1 MKKSID
7 PQDIKNLE
15 FQSMMLGLIATEV
28 EEFCEEFST
37 TLQGVQELK
46 ARYYEAQAE
55 LIRYRM
61 EKASDLHHKGKR
73 SKS

>member
-1 MKKSID
+1 MAKKSMD
-7 PQDIKNLE
+7 PQDVKNLE
-15 FQSMMLGLIATEV
+15 HHSMMLGQIASEV

-37 TLQGVQELK
+37 TLEGVLELK

-61 EKASDLHHKGKR
+61 ENQRDKFPK
-73 SKS
+73 KSA

>member
-1 MKKSID
+1 MKKSKD
-7 PQDIKNLE
+7 TQDIKNLE
-15 FQSMMLGLIATEV
+15 FHSMMLGQIATEV
-28 EEFCEEFST
+28 EEFCDEFST

-61 EKASDLHHKGKR
+61 ENQRDNFPK
-73 SKS
+73 KSA

>member
-1 MKKSID
+1 MAKKSID
-7 PQDIKNLE
+7 PQDIKALE
-15 FQSMMLGLIATEV
+15 FHSMMLGQIATEV

-61 EKASDLHHKGKR
+61 ENQRDNFPK
-73 SKS
+73 KSA

>member
-1 MKKSID
+1 MD
-7 PQDIKNLE
+7 PQDLKNLE
-15 FQSMMLGLIATEV
+15 FHSMMLGQIATEV
-28 EEFCEEFST
+28 EEFCNEFST

-61 EKASDLHHKGKR
+61 ENQATTFCRKINK
-73 SKS
+73 

>member
-1 MKKSID
+1 MAKKSID
-7 PQDIKNLE
+7 SQDIKNLE
-15 FQSMMLGLIATEV
+15 FHSMMLGQIATEV
-28 EEFCEEFST
+28 EEFCDEFST

-61 EKASDLHHKGKR
+61 ENHRDKFPKKAA
-73 SKS
+73 

>member
-1 MKKSID
+1 MAKKSID
-7 PQDIKNLE
+7 SQDIKALE
-15 FQSMMLGLIATEV
+15 FHSMMLGQIATEV
-28 EEFCEEFST
+28 EEFCDEFST

-61 EKASDLHHKGKR
+61 ENQRDKFPK
-73 SKS
+73 KSA